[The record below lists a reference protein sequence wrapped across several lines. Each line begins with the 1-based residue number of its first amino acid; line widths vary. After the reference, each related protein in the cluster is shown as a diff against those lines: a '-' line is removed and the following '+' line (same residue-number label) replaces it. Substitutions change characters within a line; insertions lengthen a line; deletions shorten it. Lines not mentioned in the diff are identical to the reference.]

1 MKEKKRIRENIIGMR
16 DALTPAEIN
25 RWSEDIAGKLYSDYR
40 FREAETIFIFAS
52 FGSEVDTHRIIG
64 ELLSLGKSVCI
75 PRIVKKHTMAAV
87 RIENLGDLRPN
98 KFGILEPVGGEEID
112 PQEIDLIVVPG
123 VAFDRRGYRIGYGGG
138 FYDVFMSRIPGV
150 DKIALAY
157 DLQIIDR
164 VENEKWDIRVDSL
177 ITNSQ
182 TYHFKRIREYGIV
195 VGSMNPG
202 TLNKITDV
210 DGIMVGHS
218 TIDTGSTKTGVSVVI
233 PSRENSFI
241 HKLTASAYVLN
252 GFGKTA
258 GLVQVEELGQLE
270 SPIAL
275 TNTLCVGRVQD
286 ALIGYV
292 VDSCKEEG
300 AEVLSLNSVVAECND
315 SYLNDITRRAAGEE
329 HLLEAF
335 STASREFS
343 EGDIGGGKGM
353 SCHSLKGGIG
363 SASRIMKIEDREY
376 TLGVLVQSNHGL
388 LSDLTIAGKN
398 IGRDIQEII
407 HTHDRVDKG
416 SIITVIATDLPLTSR
431 QLKRVCKRASVGMAR
446 LGSYIGHGS
455 GEIVIGF
462 TTANKIKHSGG
473 DPIISHTSLREDLM
487 DLPFRGVGEAVEEAI
502 LNSMVCSSR
511 VVGVRGTR
519 ETLADFMHLI

>member
-1 MKEKKRIRENIIGMR
+1 MKKKKNMREKIIGMR

-25 RWSEDIAGKLYSDYR
+25 RWSEDIAGRLYSDYR
-40 FREAETIFIFAS
+40 FKKAQTIFIFAS
-52 FGSEVDTHRIIG
+52 FGTEVDTHRII
-64 ELLSLGKSVCI
+64 EKLLSLGKSVCI

-87 RIENLGDLRPN
+87 KIESLEELRPN
-98 KFGILEPVGGEEID
+98 KMGILEPVNGEEIA
-112 PQEIDLIVVPG
+112 PEEIDLIVVPG

-138 FYDVFMSRIPGV
+138 FYDLFMSRAPGV

-157 DLQIIDR
+157 DIQIIDR
-164 VENEKWDIRVDSL
+164 VENEEWDIRIDTL
-177 ITNSQ
+177 ITPSQ
-182 TYHFKRIREYGIV
+182 TMHFKRIREYGII
-195 VGSMNPG
+195 VGSMTPG
-202 TLNKITDV
+202 PLNKITDV
-210 DGIMVGHS
+210 DGVMVGHS
-218 TIDTGSTKTGVSVVI
+218 TIDTGSNKTGVSVVI
-233 PSRENSFI
+233 PFRENPFI

-258 GLVQVEELGQLE
+258 GLVQLEELGQLE

-286 ALIGYV
+286 ALVGYV
-292 VDSCKEEG
+292 VDSAKGEG
-300 AEVLSLNSVVAECND
+300 VDILSLNTVVAECND
-315 SYLNDITRRAAGEE
+315 SFLNDITSRAAGEE
-329 HLLEAF
+329 HLLEAL

-343 EGDIGGGKGM
+343 EGDVGGGKGM

-363 SASRIMKIEDREY
+363 SASRKMKIGDEEY

-388 LSDLTIAGKN
+388 LPDLTIGGKN
-398 IGRDIQEII
+398 IGRKIQETI
-407 HTHDRVDKG
+407 HTHDRVDRG
-416 SIITVIATDLPLTSR
+416 SIITIVATDLPLTAR

-462 TTANKIKHSGG
+462 TTANRIEHSGG
-473 DPIISHTSLREDLM
+473 ESIVNHTSLREDLM

-511 VVGVRGTR
+511 VEGVRGTR
-519 ETLADFMHLI
+519 ETLADFIHLI